1 MGKFVDEVY
10 CDEYEVWTPDGWKDF
25 KGVAKTVEYKE
36 WRVVLEDSSEIICA
50 DTHIFV
56 VEGKEIFCKN
66 LRPGDFLDTE
76 IGLQKV
82 VSVEELESSSNMYDL
97 IDVDGSVYY
106 TNGIV
111 SHNTT
116 TLSLYAL
123 WYVMFNKKKF
133 VGIVSNNAA
142 SAQEIL
148 RNIKEMY
155 LNLPNWLKPGVANDW
170 NKRSVV
176 FENGCRIQTAATS
189 PNAFRGRSLNLLIA
203 DEFAFVPANMA
214 NAFWASNYP
223 TLSASDTAK
232 VCLISTPQGSFN
244 LFHEIYSRA
253 RTREE
258 LETYKK
264 ALEENDTEF
273 LDQWNEELR
282 EGKKNA
288 FVRAKFSWRVVPGRD
303 DKWRDQELGNIGR
316 VRFSQEYECLSPE
329 HKVTIQL
336 ENGAEKEIT
345 LGELTSTFPE
355 LELSGHNHKL

>member
-1 MGKFVDEVY
+1 MGKIIDEALS
-10 CDEYEVWTPDGWKDF
+10 DEYEVLTPDGWKDF
-25 KGVAKTVEYKE
+25 KGVGLTEEYQE
-36 WRVVLEDSSEIICA
+36 WKVILEDGFEIICA

-56 VEGKEIFCKN
+56 VEGKEIFCKD
-66 LRPGDFLDTE
+66 LKVGDFLDTE
-76 IGLQKV
+76 IGLKKV
-82 VSVEELESSSNMYDL
+82 ISVEELESSSNMYDL

-116 TLSLYAL
+116 TISLYAL

-189 PNAFRGRSLNLLIA
+189 ANAFRGRSLNLLVA
-203 DEFAFVPANMA
+203 DELAFVPANMA

-232 VCLISTPQGSFN
+232 VCIISTPQGAFN
-244 LFHEIYSRA
+244 LFYDIYSRA
-253 RTREE
+253 RTKDEMDQ
-258 LETYKK
+258 YKL
-264 ALEENDTEF
+264 ALENNDKEF
-273 LDQWNEELR
+273 LDQWEAELKD
-282 EGKKNA
+282 GKKNA
-288 FVRAKFSWRVVPGRD
+288 FVRAKYSWRVVPGRD
-303 DKWRDQELGNIGR
+303 DEWKNQEIGNIGR
-316 VRFSQEYECLSPE
+316 VRFSQEYDCLSLH
-329 HKVTIQL
+329 HKITIQHD
-336 ENGAEKEIT
+336 NGKIEELT
-345 LGELTSTFPE
+345 LGELWTKYPE
-355 LELSGHNHKL
+355 LQVS